1 VSPRCFRNFQLDKR
15 NKKISKFRWYYSKIQ
30 KCVSFILFHTNQTEY
45 NIYITTAISLSIG
58 FTFRKIIK
66 RIEELRNQITFQ
78 SKDLPLSHDRIS
90 ATTSDSTIDS
100 AHNTYSP
107 SLPPP
112 EINDTYAFNDR
123 NEESL
128 HQQIPPREDSVQD
141 IKTDK
146 FELEREILEL
156 EIRIKELEIKKKT
169 LEIKLCK
176 LNKM

>member
-1 VSPRCFRNFQLDKR
+1 M
-15 NKKISKFRWYYSKIQ
+15 
-30 KCVSFILFHTNQTEY
+30 KCVSFILLHTNQTEY
-45 NIYITTAISLSIG
+45 NIYITTTISLSIG
-58 FTFRKIIK
+58 FTFKKIIK
-66 RIEELRNQITFQ
+66 RIEELRNQITLQ
-78 SKDLPLSHDRIS
+78 SKDLPLSHDRTP

-107 SLPPP
+107 PLPPP
-112 EINDTYAFNDR
+112 EINDTYVFNDR

-128 HQQIPPREDSVQD
+128 DQQIPPREDSVQD
-141 IKTDK
+141 IKIDK
-146 FELEREILEL
+146 VELEREILEL